1 MFGFKLIKKKEFEN
15 LKEELRKAKTI
26 SDAQATYIAQLE
38 YMMREM
44 EVKQSELNVKVEPSE
59 EKPVK
64 KVRRKSTNKTIKKE
78 E

>member
-44 EVKQSELNVKVEPSE
+44 EVKQSELNVKFEPSE

>member
-26 SDAQATYIAQLE
+26 SDAQAIYIAQLE
-38 YMMREM
+38 SMIKEM